1 MGRINVVAAVIR
13 KDGMFFATQRGYGE
27 QKDGWEFPGGKV
39 ESGEDF
45 REALVREIREE
56 LSVEIHPGDEICA
69 VEYDYPNISIRMTCY
84 LAELTEGSPILLE
97 HEAAKWLSADEID
110 AVDWLPADRLVLP
123 FLHKLI

>member
-1 MGRINVVAAVIR
+1 MGRIDVVAAVIR

-56 LSVEIHPGDEICA
+56 LSVEILPGDEICA

-97 HEAAKWLSADEID
+97 HEAAKWLSADEIE

-123 FLHKLI
+123 FLRRLI